1 MNILLTPFHVTRISG
16 MTPGKTE
23 FRILKLLAKY
33 IKDPMAAMKFVD
45 IMLPF
50 LAKRAL
56 SSGE

>member
-1 MNILLTPFHVTRISG
+1 MNSLLTPFHGTRVSV
-16 MTPGKTE
+16 MSPGKTE
-23 FRILKLLAKY
+23 LRILKLLAKY

>member
-1 MNILLTPFHVTRISG
+1 MTR
-16 MTPGKTE
+16 GKTE
-23 FRILKLLAKY
+23 LRILKLLAKY